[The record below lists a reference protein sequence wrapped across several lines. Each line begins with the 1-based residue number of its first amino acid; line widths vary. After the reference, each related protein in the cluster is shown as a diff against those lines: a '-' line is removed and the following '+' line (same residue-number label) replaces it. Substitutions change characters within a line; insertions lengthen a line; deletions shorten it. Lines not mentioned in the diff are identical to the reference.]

1 MTPKELFFHNMLIDL
16 HTFRWT
22 MNSVAV
28 KAILDNIGA
37 YSYAHTN
44 SNFYDEDDKE
54 EKAYERLVEVHNQI
68 MAGGYLKTEKEY
80 DVPKELISKWLKK
93 QEDGK

>member
-28 KAILDNIGA
+28 VAILDNIGA

-44 SNFYDEDDKE
+44 GNAGDDDDKE
-54 EKAYERLVEVHNQI
+54 EKAYELLVERHNEI
-68 MAGGYLKTEKEY
+68 MAGG
-80 DVPKELISKWLKK
+80 WKK
-93 QEDGK
+93 KDTNEPS